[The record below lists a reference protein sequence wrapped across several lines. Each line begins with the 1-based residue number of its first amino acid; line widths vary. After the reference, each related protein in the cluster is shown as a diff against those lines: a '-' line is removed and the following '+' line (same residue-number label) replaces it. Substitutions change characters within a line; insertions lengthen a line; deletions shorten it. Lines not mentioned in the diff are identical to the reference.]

1 MNTKVACAQG
11 LPTKKWPSNGTPN
24 RCKDSVQ
31 RLEQQIAEMKA
42 QSWLILADWT
52 LESVVIWPEILCR
65 TCLMI
70 IDDQMCMSRI
80 CPEMPEI
87 PKSTQEVQSATSLVP
102 TALPNMLNI
111 L

>member
-11 LPTKKWPSNGTPN
+11 LPTKKWPSNGTPT

-70 IDDQMCMSRI
+70 IDD
-80 CPEMPEI
+80 
-87 PKSTQEVQSATSLVP
+87 
-102 TALPNMLNI
+102 
-111 L
+111 